1 TRRSA
6 GGPSPRRRS
15 WPRRPTW
22 RRWSPRRCI
31 RTNARAPPP
40 ASPARTAAG
49 PCGARETG
57 TCFASA
63 AGGATPGRPRGPRAP
78 RPGAREPALGPALGG
93 GEDAA
98 ARPRQL
104 LARAEGKGHR
114 LAAEIYQT
122 RLSETE
128 SQAEVIR
135 RVLLERK
142 PDAPDAIPP
151 PEGETQDAQA

>member
-1 TRRSA
+1 SDEEVS
-6 GGPSPRRRS
+6 GGAEP
-15 WPRRPTW
+15 
-22 RRWSPRRCI
+22 
-31 RTNARAPPP
+31 APPELAQEADMAEMEP
-40 ASPARTAAG
+40 EAMHQDERP
-49 PCGARETG
+49 G
-57 TCFASA
+57 TPSGFACPDC
-63 AGGATPGRPRGPRAP
+63 GGALWRLEDGHPFRFRCPVGHAWTPGGFLATRAEALETALWSARG
-78 RPGAREPALGPALGG
+78 GREEQAALS
-93 GEDAA
+93 
-98 ARPRQL
+98 RQL

-151 PEGETQDAQA
+151 PEG